1 MSRVPSFGLLE
12 VLIVAG
18 FAGLVLLI
26 GAIVLAVILNK
37 RRQGRA
43 QLNGS
48 SATGNDSSEWTAV
61 PKREAGS
68 RGRQRRVV
76 VLVLIVLVALALPL
90 LAVGFGILSVIP
102 VRQVREPAAG
112 PQEAVVISAAGT
124 PTGALGLN
132 PTPTSTMGLT
142 PTPGATSTLTPPS
155 IQTSTDSRHR
165 DFLDP
170 DNTLS
175 WAVVLPSMAGLALL
189 AGAAGVALIATNWKR
204 SDPRSAGVTQGAR
217 GTWAQTRVV
226 ILVLLSWFALSAFL
240 VLDFLFTISLS
251 WRFVALYA
259 AFWVLVG
266 ALLLYDRPLR
276 VKLVVLALLVIVLF
290 AVRFVDWNSRKPF
303 LKDLYRIQEGMT
315 PAQVDRIMDGYMR
328 ANDGG
333 PPGSDNQPEF
343 GERGEIVAGKV
354 TFRHTDEGWGDSDVG
369 VVTFE
374 NGYVT
379 ETRFL
384 PD

>member
-112 PQEAVVISAAGT
+112 PQEAVVISAAG
-124 PTGALGLN
+124 
-132 PTPTSTMGLT
+132 T

-374 NGYVT
+374 KGYVT